1 MINAEVTILGGGPVG
16 CFLAVLLNRMGVSNV
31 LIERDDQPYQLP
43 RAIVMD
49 DEIQRIFHDYGMG
62 EWLMHNTSRLENAD
76 FVTADGAHI
85 MGAAVPERGLQGLPP
100 VVVHYQPDLDAMLRD
115 EVVASGSI
123 TRFGHII
130 AGMVDHGDHIET
142 ILDDGE
148 EIHSRWFVGCDGA
161 SSWTRR
167 HVGLQLE
174 DLSFDQEWLVVDVEL
189 HENGTVDLPLGVR
202 QYCDPLRPSTYVK
215 GHGRYRRWE
224 FQVQP
229 NEDSAVLNTEAELWR
244 ILKPWLTYSDARI
257 VRSAVY
263 RFHAVVA
270 PTMQNG
276 NVFLAGDSAHQ
287 MPPFLGQGLNSG
299 MRDAMNLA
307 WKLAF
312 VSRGAATTALLD
324 TYSTERVP
332 HVRNTVG
339 HAADL
344 GRLINQLSGK
354 EESGVDSDA
363 GYGGA
368 RPQPFIEAGMITGD
382 DPKIGHQF
390 WFDADVSHA
399 VVAGGASFVVV
410 SSKQIAIPKELID
423 LGAQLVVSSTAT
435 QGTYAIIVRPD
446 RYVAAIAND
455 ANELAQCAAILH
467 SYV

>member
-1 MINAEVTILGGGPVG
+1 MIDAEVTILGGGPVG
-16 CFLAVLLNRMGVSNV
+16 CFLAVLLNRMGISNV

-62 EWLMHNTSRLENAD
+62 QWLAHNTSRLENAD
-76 FVTADGAHI
+76 FVNAEGAHI
-85 MGAAVPERGLQGLPP
+85 MGAAIPEMGLQGLPP
-100 VVVHYQPDLDAMLRD
+100 VVVHYQPELDAMLRD

-123 TRFGHII
+123 ARFGHVV
-130 AGMVDHGDHIET
+130 AAMVDHGDHFET
-142 ILDDGE
+142 TLDDGE
-148 EIHSRWFVGCDGA
+148 VVQSRWFVGCDGA

-167 HVGLQLE
+167 HVGLTLE

-189 HENGTVDLPLGVR
+189 NENSTADLPLGVR

-215 GHGRYRRWE
+215 GHARYRRWE
-224 FQVQP
+224 FQVQSH
-229 NEDSAVLNTEAELWR
+229 EDSAALNTEAELWR

-270 PTMQNG
+270 PCMQSG

-312 VSRGAATTALLD
+312 VSRGFATEKLLD

-344 GRLINQLSGK
+344 GRLIDQLAGK
-354 EESGVDSDA
+354 EDSGVDSDA

-368 RPQPFIEAGMITGD
+368 RPQPFIETGVLTGD
-382 DPKIGHQF
+382 DPRIGHQF
-390 WFDADVSHA
+390 WFDAAVSRA
-399 VVAGGASFVVV
+399 VVADGASFVVV
-410 SSKQIAIPKELID
+410 ATTTIELPQPLID
-423 LGAQLVVSSTAT
+423 LGARLVVSPTAT
-435 QGTYAIIVRPD
+435 QGEYAIVVRPD
-446 RYVAAIAND
+446 RYVAAVAANAID
-455 ANELAQCAAILH
+455 LAQCATILH